1 MIVIAILVVA
11 GTVVDVV
18 YGIREENDS
27 TRHFSENLNMAFE
40 MNDIT
45 CADTT
50 TTTSKKEMVTS
61 LSNGG
66 AITPLPTDDDS
77 VEDYGKEGEAWVVSL

>member
-1 MIVIAILVVA
+1 
-11 GTVVDVV
+11 
-18 YGIREENDS
+18 
-27 TRHFSENLNMAFE
+27 MAFE

-50 TTTSKKEMVTS
+50 ATTSKKEMATS